1 MGNTQ
6 KGLNDHKNGIMRKES
21 DVNSEDEKNNDENN
35 FKLSEY
41 DKELSRVFFD
51 EENKE
56 YGVENHQNKNLK
68 KKKTLK
74 DEIQSYADQIAE
86 ETFMEEINKSKS
98 VCKFKEEK
106 NKYKLNKYLN
116 DDDLDEFNE
125 FKRWKETQK
134 PKNGKNNLNN
144 NNMNNNNI
152 NIKPIHMDE
161 TEKIQEG
168 IKKKNFQER
177 INMFEN
183 HKNSN
188 YNNNKL
194 DSRTVIVPN
203 NKKEFMKQTLKNY
216 TLQSK
221 TFKNEIPNND
231 IENYYNEERKNNNNN
246 NNYTDDKQKADKN
259 MSKTFVVP
267 KKKEEGKSKKTEVL
281 HNIKNKILNVV
292 KLGKNKNKEK
302 DDTIISKNI
311 YQKMRKE
318 DLKVIALYLKNGN
331 VKYEQGLQL
340 CGLRNYKNALTCFAH
355 ARNSYMQLKKMI
367 YNNNNNY
374 PEEFKN
380 IINKKLY
387 EKLQLVNQ
395 SIKECNEFLK
405 KGKNSNIANAK
416 TPDDI
421 LRKLHFKNPENININ
436 TNFSQI
442 DDSFDFDFNSENNDN
457 IPNPKLRGKNPNMN
471 QNGKNNKNTIQS
483 EDTEMEEKIAT
494 EIMQTNPG
502 VKFSDIIGMQEMKK
516 ILYEIIIV
524 PQIRPDLFTGI
535 RKPQRGILLFG
546 PPGTGKTMIA
556 KAIASECNSTFFNIS
571 ASSLTSKW
579 VGESEKTVKSL
590 FKLAYQKAP
599 SIIFIDEI
607 DSILSKRNESENE
620 ATKRLKTEFLIQFD
634 GLGSNTNAKLLV
646 IAATNRPMDLDEALL
661 RRLPKRVYCG
671 PLDVNGR
678 FDFIKKVINRV
689 ETKLKDNDIM
699 EIAQMTNGY
708 SNSDLKELCK
718 EAAFQPVRE
727 LTMEQILH
735 IKKFRPIVK
744 KDLVKAVKKIRGTM
758 SNKIINELIN
768 WNSQFGGV

>member
-1 MGNTQ
+1 
-6 KGLNDHKNGIMRKES
+6 
-21 DVNSEDEKNNDENN
+21 
-35 FKLSEY
+35 
-41 DKELSRVFFD
+41 
-51 EENKE
+51 
-56 YGVENHQNKNLK
+56 
-68 KKKTLK
+68 
-74 DEIQSYADQIAE
+74 
-86 ETFMEEINKSKS
+86 
-98 VCKFKEEK
+98 
-106 NKYKLNKYLN
+106 
-116 DDDLDEFNE
+116 
-125 FKRWKETQK
+125 
-134 PKNGKNNLNN
+134 
-144 NNMNNNNI
+144 
-152 NIKPIHMDE
+152 
-161 TEKIQEG
+161 
-168 IKKKNFQER
+168 
-177 INMFEN
+177 
-183 HKNSN
+183 
-188 YNNNKL
+188 
-194 DSRTVIVPN
+194 
-203 NKKEFMKQTLKNY
+203 MKQTLKNY

-246 NNYTDDKQKADKN
+246 NNYTDDKQKVDKN

-502 VKFSDIIGMQEMKK
+502 VKFSDIIGMQ
-516 ILYEIIIV
+516 
-524 PQIRPDLFTGI
+524 
-535 RKPQRGILLFG
+535 
-546 PPGTGKTMIA
+546 
-556 KAIASECNSTFFNIS
+556 
-571 ASSLTSKW
+571 
-579 VGESEKTVKSL
+579 
-590 FKLAYQKAP
+590 
-599 SIIFIDEI
+599 
-607 DSILSKRNESENE
+607 
-620 ATKRLKTEFLIQFD
+620 
-634 GLGSNTNAKLLV
+634 
-646 IAATNRPMDLDEALL
+646 
-661 RRLPKRVYCG
+661 
-671 PLDVNGR
+671 
-678 FDFIKKVINRV
+678 
-689 ETKLKDNDIM
+689 
-699 EIAQMTNGY
+699 
-708 SNSDLKELCK
+708 
-718 EAAFQPVRE
+718 
-727 LTMEQILH
+727 
-735 IKKFRPIVK
+735 
-744 KDLVKAVKKIRGTM
+744 
-758 SNKIINELIN
+758 
-768 WNSQFGGV
+768 